1 MGWIAKWIL
10 VLCYRQPVQISVTGF
25 IREFLTRESVYGWSA
40 IHRQQHTKPSQGLW
54 AKNNLGG
61 PGYAMDPITQS
72 LKSSPEFIPRLCP
85 QSWFS
90 KFIPRVCPKFPTI
103 GTSGFKALSLGPKW
117 FLRDFLLPF
126 MKIVLSVLSHP
137 LGTISS
143 VARSSTHSTRLKD
156 FSPWAGAFGVLIT
169 KALES

>member
-1 MGWIAKWIL
+1 MDDPPFTDNSTQNHPRGFEPKMIL
-10 VLCYRQPVQISVTGF
+10 VG
-25 IREFLTRESVYGWSA
+25 
-40 IHRQQHTKPSQGLW
+40 QGTLW
-54 AKNNLGG
+54 IPLL
-61 PGYAMDPITQS
+61 
-72 LKSSPEFIPRLCP
+72 LKLSPEFIPRLCP

-103 GTSGFKALSLGPKW
+103 GTSGFKALSLGPKC

-143 VARSSTHSTRLKD
+143 VARSNTHSTRLKD
-156 FSPWAGAFGVLIT
+156 FSP
-169 KALES
+169 